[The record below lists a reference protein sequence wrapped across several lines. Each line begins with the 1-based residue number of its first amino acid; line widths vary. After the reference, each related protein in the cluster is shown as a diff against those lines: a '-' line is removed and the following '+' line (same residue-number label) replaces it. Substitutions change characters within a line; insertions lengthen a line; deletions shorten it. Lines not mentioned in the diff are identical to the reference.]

1 MSVNQNQSFLNG
13 ATPLFMN
20 AGSLSAPTTINPVGN
35 ISSIITDHIVLDGV
49 GLDCTSAGG
58 GQLLVNGVAIA
69 TAAQN
74 VSSIA
79 NWSVYPALSSIVYT
93 TTGGTGGALNMN
105 TGVFSTLTTVGNAT
119 LSTIAA
125 SGNATV
131 SGLITSANH
140 NNTGLLSTLGMNV
153 STINGK
159 RVDFYDGTNV
169 LSGAY
174 TATDGSVQSI
184 SVGSLADG
192 LYVFYTAGDTTVGKE
207 FVFPFQVYNGTA
219 YAGSSVLNFGPT
231 YLVASDYGI
240 QNSMSCKGNAI
251 AGSKTIG
258 IYYKSTRNPTETMN
272 YYVEYVGAA
281 YKN

>member
-35 ISSIITDHIVLDGV
+35 ISSLITDHIVLDGV

-58 GQLLVNGVAIA
+58 GQLLVNGVALA
-69 TAAQN
+69 SVSQN

-79 NWSVYPALSSIVYT
+79 NWATYPALSSIVYT

-140 NNTGLLSTLGMNV
+140 VNTGLLSTLGMNV

-169 LSGAY
+169 LSGSY
-174 TATDGSVQSI
+174 TASDGLTQNI
-184 SVGSLADG
+184 SVASLADG

-207 FVFPFQVYNGTA
+207 FVFPFQVYSGTS
-219 YAGSSVLNFGPT
+219 YAGSAVLNFGPS
-231 YLVASDYGI
+231 YLAADYGI

-251 AGSKTIG
+251 SGSKTIG
-258 IYYKSTRNPTETMN
+258 IFYKSTKNPSETMN

-281 YKN
+281 YRN